1 LKYLQAIYK
10 EEIEFIMSEMLANQ
24 YFMVRRFLDAETAFE
39 NVLAQDPLNRSARKK
54 MIICLVN
61 NGKIKQALDLFYK
74 VISDDIT
81 IITNTNV
88 SDDDCPCPEIISKF
102 ENINEPELSFQSKL
116 EILGMLWLY
125 CDYYKSIQQFE
136 KLKEFN
142 PKEPLYSNILK
153 VYKDFVISKIS

>member
-1 LKYLQAIYK
+1 
-10 EEIEFIMSEMLANQ
+10 MSEMLANQ

-39 NVLAQDPLNRSARKK
+39 NVLAQEPLNRSARKK
-54 MIICLVN
+54 MIICLVH

-74 VISDDIT
+74 VISEDIT
-81 IITNTNV
+81 IITNTNIA
-88 SDDDCPCPEIISKF
+88 DDDCPCPEIISKF

-142 PKEPLYSNILK
+142 PKEPIYSNILK